1 MASPVGTSFLDHFA
15 ALRDPRQGWKVVF
28 PLSDDEAPRLEAP
41 AEIATSRRSYPG
53 DLRRERTRDLDC
65 IRDPIRHIE
74 RSLGRRADTNRS
86 ERMAAGGVA
95 AW

>member
-41 AEIATSRRSYPG
+41 AEIDITTVILG
-53 DLRRERTRDLDC
+53 DRPEIWGIMPL
-65 IRDPIRHIE
+65 
-74 RSLGRRADTNRS
+74 
-86 ERMAAGGVA
+86 
-95 AW
+95 

>member
-41 AEIATSRRSYPG
+41 AEIDITTLTRQQG
-53 DLRRERTRDLDC
+53 DRPEIWGIMPL
-65 IRDPIRHIE
+65 
-74 RSLGRRADTNRS
+74 
-86 ERMAAGGVA
+86 
-95 AW
+95 